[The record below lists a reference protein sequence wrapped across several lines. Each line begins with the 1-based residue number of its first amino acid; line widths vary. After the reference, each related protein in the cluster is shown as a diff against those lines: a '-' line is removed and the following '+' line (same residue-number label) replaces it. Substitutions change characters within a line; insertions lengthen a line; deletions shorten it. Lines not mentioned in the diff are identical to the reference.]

1 MVLKQFFEDES
12 IKSSAQ
18 NVPHQKIK
26 TDNNILN
33 QMIRNTTTNKYKN
46 TSPTTPLPSLYIS
59 VGFKKKKRVSP
70 PRVCWGDLYICLGF
84 IYIYVV
90 SYADV
95 IYHLVMTNSSPWK
108 ITMLLIGKPSISMG
122 HLYHGELLVIT
133 EGMCNYD
140 ISVCRWVAVFF
151 L

>member
-12 IKSSAQ
+12 IKSSPGQYAQ

-59 VGFKKKKRVSP
+59 VGF
-70 PRVCWGDLYICLGF
+70 
-84 IYIYVV
+84 
-90 SYADV
+90 
-95 IYHLVMTNSSPWK
+95 
-108 ITMLLIGKPSISMG
+108 
-122 HLYHGELLVIT
+122 
-133 EGMCNYD
+133 
-140 ISVCRWVAVFF
+140 
-151 L
+151 